1 MLGYKLNF
9 KECLSWLKWITPA
22 TKVDNMGTITTLSNE
37 NTATLE
43 TITNDNNGAIGWE
56 FCKRE
61 CFLLRYL

>member
-1 MLGYKLNF
+1 
-9 KECLSWLKWITPA
+9 
-22 TKVDNMGTITTLSNE
+22 MGTITTLSNE

-61 CFLLRYL
+61 CFFAALSLR